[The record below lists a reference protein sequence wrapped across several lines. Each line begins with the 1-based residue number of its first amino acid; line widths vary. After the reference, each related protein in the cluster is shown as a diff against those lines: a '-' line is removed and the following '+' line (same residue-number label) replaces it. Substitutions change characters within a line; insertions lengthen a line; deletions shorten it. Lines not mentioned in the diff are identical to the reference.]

1 MGELLNPEQGKKYAT
16 DFDEGVGL
24 GDVLQACL
32 DGAHNAWAGEI
43 RAFFDEQAMFR
54 LSFVEGE
61 ITSESCGLLIAP
73 VDRRVRLVT
82 VEVEDPTGAG
92 VCGWNMHCHANDTL
106 NRDPVRPL
114 VDAAAERALRAV
126 ERRVIDLRELLAS

>member
-1 MGELLNPEQGKKYAT
+1 MYAT

-32 DGAHNAWAGEI
+32 DGAHKAWSGDVQ
-43 RAFFDEQAMFR
+43 AFFDPEGMFR

-61 ITSESCGLLIAP
+61 TTAESCGLRIAAI
-73 VDRRVRLVT
+73 DGRVRLIT
-82 VEVEDPTGAG
+82 VAVEDPTGAG

-106 NRDPVRPL
+106 NADPGRPL
-114 VDAAAERALRAV
+114 IDAAAERAARAADG
-126 ERRVIDLRELLAS
+126 RFIDLRALLTSG